1 MKPLS
6 KNRKATVMLTHWMST
21 GPDRSSYLSRLLM
34 GEFVNK
40 FPPKQYPRR
49 PPMSSTLPAV
59 SPQRGRGRGRP
70 PSRTALDSTSS
81 ILSDSQ
87 TGMMWDAGRLKE
99 VDKVR
104 ALQSGTRRCCTP
116 ASGVTSA

>member
-40 FPPKQYPRR
+40 FPPEKTYLQNAGLRR
-49 PPMSSTLPAV
+49 
-59 SPQRGRGRGRP
+59 G
-70 PSRTALDSTSS
+70 
-81 ILSDSQ
+81 
-87 TGMMWDAGRLKE
+87 
-99 VDKVR
+99 
-104 ALQSGTRRCCTP
+104 GTP
-116 ASGVTSA
+116 